1 MPVDPQV
8 FKQAMSQ
15 FASGVT
21 VVTTVH
27 EGKRYGLTASSFSSL
42 SLDPP
47 LVLVCL
53 ARKTTAHG
61 IIERSGVF
69 AVNVLAAEQLEF
81 GMRFAG
87 LLPGLQDRFHGIET
101 TSAATG
107 SPLLP
112 GVMSWV
118 DCKLWSR
125 YDGGD
130 HSIFVGEVIDLAATA
145 ADTPLLYHNR
155 LWRRSEA
162 LEAPTLPLRA
172 DLTEV
177 GLVDGALPPF
187 ARGPLV
193 SALVEAGVRRLQV
206 ASFLPGAEI
215 PPPALPKRNGLVWS
229 ALVADE
235 RGVELA
241 AASGL
246 TQVDLGVAASDATS
260 RKTTGRSPE
269 ATVDV
274 LAGLAEKARASGL
287 AVRVGILC
295 AFASPDEGNVAP
307 RRVIDLTRRIVGFPL
322 DELALVDSAGR
333 AHPQQVRGLLPE
345 VRPFLGNVPLV
356 LHLRDTRGMGLANVL
371 SALKSGAARFDT
383 GLGGRGG
390 SPFLAAGRGN
400 VATENAVHMLHEMGI
415 PSGIDLGRLEECSD
429 LVESAS
435 EGRAR

>member
-53 ARKTTAHG
+53 ARKTKAHG
-61 IIERSGVF
+61 VVEKSGVF

-87 LLPGLQDRFHGIET
+87 LLSGLQDRFQGIET

-155 LWRRSEA
+155 LWRRSED
-162 LEAPTLPLRA
+162 LEAPTLPVRA

-177 GLVDGALPPF
+177 GLVEPSLPPSARGAL
-187 ARGPLV
+187 V
-193 SALVEAGVRRLQV
+193 EALVEAGVRRLQV

-215 PPPALPKRNGLVWS
+215 TAPPLPRREGVVWS
-229 ALVADE
+229 ALAADE
-235 RGVELA
+235 RGVERA

-246 TQVDLGVAASDATS
+246 AQVDLGVAASD
-260 RKTTGRSPE
+260 G
-269 ATVDV
+269 VDV
-274 LAGLAEKARASGL
+274 LAALVGKARGAGL
-287 AVRVGILC
+287 AVRVGILG
-295 AFASPDEGNVAP
+295 AFASPGDGDVAP
-307 RRVIDLTRRIVGFPL
+307 RRVVELARRVVGMAPG
-322 DELALVDSAGR
+322 ELALVDSAGR
-333 AHPQQVRGLLPE
+333 AHPQQVRALVQD
-345 VRPFLGNVPLV
+345 VRPHLGRIPLV

-371 SALKSGAARFDT
+371 SALKSGADRFDT
-383 GLGGRGG
+383 GLG
-390 SPFLAAGRGN
+390 GRGN

-415 PSGIDLGRLEECSD
+415 PSGIDLARLEECSD
-429 LVESAS
+429 LAEGAASAKS
-435 EGRAR
+435 R

>member
-1 MPVDPQV
+1 MPVDPQA

-27 EGKRYGLTASSFSSL
+27 EGKRYGITASSFSSL

-53 ARKTTAHG
+53 ARKTKAHG
-61 IIERSGVF
+61 VVEKSGVF
-69 AVNVLAAEQLEF
+69 AVNVLAAQQLEY

-87 LLPGLQDRFHGIET
+87 LLPGLQDRFEGVAT

-162 LEAPTLPLRA
+162 LEAPTLPVRA

-177 GLVDGALPPF
+177 GLLETSLPPS

-193 SALVEAGVRRLQV
+193 EALVEAGVRRLQV
-206 ASFLPGAEI
+206 ASFLPGAETAV
-215 PPPALPKRNGLVWS
+215 PPLPGRAGVVLS

-235 RGVELA
+235 RGLERA
-241 AASGL
+241 AAAGL
-246 TQVDLGVAASDATS
+246 QQVDLAVAASDGLDA
-260 RKTTGRSPE
+260 
-269 ATVDV
+269 
-274 LAGLAEKARASGL
+274 LAPLVGKAHSAGL
-287 AVRVGILC
+287 AVRMGILD
-295 AFASPDEGNVAP
+295 AFGSRGDGGVLP
-307 RRVIDLTRRIVGFPL
+307 RRVEELARRAVGLVPA
-322 DELALVDSAGR
+322 EIALVDSAGR
-333 AHPQQVRGLLPE
+333 ALPHQVRALVQDL
-345 VRPFLGNVPLV
+345 RPHLGRVPLV

-371 SALKSGAARFDT
+371 SALKSGADRFDT
-383 GLGGRGG
+383 GLG
-390 SPFLAAGRGN
+390 GRGN

-415 PSGIDLGRLEECSD
+415 PSGIDLARLEECSD
-429 LVESAS
+429 LA
-435 EGRAR
+435 EGALSGKSRS

>member
-27 EGKRYGLTASSFSSL
+27 EGKRYGITASSFSSL

-53 ARKTTAHG
+53 ARKTRAHG
-61 IIERSGVF
+61 VVEKSGVF
-69 AVNVLAAEQLEF
+69 AVNVLAAQQLEF

-87 LLPGLQDRFHGIET
+87 LLPGLQDRFEGVET

-118 DCKLWSR
+118 DCRLWSR

-130 HSIFVGEVIDLAATA
+130 HSIFVGEVVDLAATA

-155 LWRRSEA
+155 LWRRSEV
-162 LEAPTLPLRA
+162 LEAPTLPVRA

-177 GLVDGALPPF
+177 GLVEPSLPPS
-187 ARGPLV
+187 ARAALAE
-193 SALVEAGVRRLQV
+193 ALVEAGVRRLQV
-206 ASFLPGAEI
+206 ASFLPGLEI
-215 PPPALPKRNGLVWS
+215 PAPTLPRRDGVVYS
-229 ALVADE
+229 ALVADGRGLE
-235 RGVELA
+235 RA
-241 AASGL
+241 AAAGI
-246 TQVDLGVAASDATS
+246 TQVDLEVAASEESKD
-260 RKTTGRSPE
+260 
-269 ATVDV
+269 D
-274 LAGLAEKARASGL
+274 LASLVEKARAASL
-287 AVRVGILC
+287 AVHIGIRG
-295 AFASPDEGNVAP
+295 AFAFPGDGAAS
-307 RRVIDLTRRIVGFPL
+307 RRVEDLVRRAVGLGPA
-322 DELALVDSAGR
+322 EIALVDSGGG
-333 AHPQQVRGLLPE
+333 AHPQQVRALVQD
-345 VRPFLGNVPLV
+345 VRPHLGRTPLV

-371 SALKSGAARFDT
+371 SALKCGADRFST
-383 GLGGRGG
+383 GLG
-390 SPFLAAGRGN
+390 GRGN

-415 PSGIDLGRLEECSD
+415 PSGIDLARLEECSD
-429 LVESAS
+429 LVEAALT
-435 EGRAR
+435 GRSG

>member
-1 MPVDPQV
+1 MPVDPHV
-8 FKQAMSQ
+8 FRQAMSQ

-53 ARKTTAHG
+53 ARKTKAHG
-61 IIERSGVF
+61 VIEKSGVF
-69 AVNVLAAEQLEF
+69 AVNVLAAQQLEF

-87 LLPGLQDRFHGIET
+87 LLPGFADRFQGIET
-101 TSAATG
+101 TSAVTG

-130 HSIFVGEVIDLAATA
+130 HSIFVGEVVDLAATA

-162 LEAPTLPLRA
+162 LEAPTLPVRA

-177 GLVDGALPPF
+177 GLVDGSLPPS
-187 ARGPLV
+187 AREPLV
-193 SALVEAGVRRLQV
+193 EALVEAGVRRLQV
-206 ASFLPGAEI
+206 ASFLPGASTPA
-215 PPPALPKRNGLVWS
+215 PPLPRREGLVWS

-235 RGVELA
+235 RGLER
-241 AASGL
+241 AASAGL
-246 TQVDLGVAASDATS
+246 TQVDLGVAASEATS

-269 ATVDV
+269 ETVDV
-274 LAGLAEKARASGL
+274 HAGLAEKAHAAGL
-287 AVRVGILC
+287 SVRVGILC
-295 AFASPDEGNVAP
+295 AFASPEEGDVAP
-307 RRVIDLTRRIVGFPL
+307 RRVVDLARRVVGLGPG
-322 DELALVDSAGR
+322 ELALVDSTGR
-333 AHPQQVRGLLPE
+333 AHPQQVRALIQE
-345 VRPFLGNVPLV
+345 VRPHLGTIPLV

-371 SALKSGAARFDT
+371 SALKSGADRFDT

-390 SPFLAAGRGN
+390 SPFLTAGRGN

-415 PSGIDLGRLEECSD
+415 ASGIDLARLEECSD
-429 LVESAS
+429 LVESATT
-435 EGRAR
+435 GRSR

>member
-21 VVTTVH
+21 VVTTLH

-61 IIERSGVF
+61 VIEKSGVF
-69 AVNVLAAEQLEF
+69 AVNVLAAQQLEF

-87 LLPGLQDRFHGIET
+87 LLPGVQDRFQGVLT
-101 TSAATG
+101 TSAVTG

-130 HSIFVGEVIDLAATA
+130 HSIFVGEVVDLAATA

-162 LEAPTLPLRA
+162 LEAPTLPVRA

-177 GLVDGALPPF
+177 GLVEPSLPAA

-193 SALVEAGVRRLQV
+193 EALVEAGVRRLQV
-206 ASFLPGAEI
+206 ASFLPGASI
-215 PPPALPKRNGLVWS
+215 PAPPLPRREGVVWS

-235 RGVELA
+235 RGVESA
-241 AASGL
+241 AAAGL
-246 TQVDLGVAASDATS
+246 RQVDLGVAASEATS
-260 RKTTGRSPE
+260 RKATSRSPE
-269 ATVDV
+269 EAVDG
-274 LAGLAEKARASGL
+274 LAGLVGEARAAGL

-295 AFASPDEGNVAP
+295 AFPSPDEANAAP
-307 RRVIDLTRRIVGFPL
+307 RRVADLARRVVGLGL

-333 AHPQQVRGLLPE
+333 AHPQQVRALVQD
-345 VRPFLGNVPLV
+345 VRPHLGSVPLV

-371 SALKSGAARFDT
+371 SALKSGADRFDT
-383 GLGGRGG
+383 GLG
-390 SPFLAAGRGN
+390 GRGN

-415 PSGIDLGRLEECSD
+415 PSGIDLARLEECSD
-429 LVESAS
+429 LVESATA
-435 EGRAR
+435 GRRR

>member
-53 ARKTTAHG
+53 ARRTTAHG
-61 IIERSGVF
+61 VIEKSGVF
-69 AVNVLAAEQLEF
+69 AVNVLAAQQLEF

-87 LLPGLQDRFHGIET
+87 LLPGVQDRFQGIST

-112 GVMSWV
+112 GVLSWV
-118 DCKLWSR
+118 DCRLWSR

-162 LEAPTLPLRA
+162 LEAPTLPVRA

-177 GLVDGALPPF
+177 GLVDGSLPPK
-187 ARGPLV
+187 ARAPL
-193 SALVEAGVRRLQV
+193 ALALLEAGVRRLQV
-206 ASFLPGAEI
+206 ASFLPGAET
-215 PPPALPKRNGLVWS
+215 PAPALPKREGVVLS
-229 ALVADE
+229 ALAADE
-235 RGVELA
+235 RGLERAVAAGLA
-241 AASGL
+241 
-246 TQVDLGVAASDATS
+246 QVDLGVAASDATS
-260 RKTTGRSPE
+260 RRTTGRSPE
-269 ATVDV
+269 ETVDV
-274 LAGLAEKARASGL
+274 LAALAGKARAAGL

-295 AFASPDEGNVAP
+295 AFASPDEGDVAP
-307 RRVIDLTRRIVGFPL
+307 PRVLDLVRRVADLGP

-333 AHPQQVRGLLPE
+333 AHPQQVRALVQE
-345 VRPFLGNVPLV
+345 VRPHLGTIPLV

-371 SALKSGAARFDT
+371 SALKSGADRFET

-390 SPFLAAGRGN
+390 SPFLSAGLGN

-415 PSGIDLGRLEECSD
+415 PSGIDLARLEECSD
-429 LVESAS
+429 LVESAG
-435 EGRAR
+435 EGR